1 MALNSVCWCAGDQ
14 GHVVAHRDYRSHLGP
29 RASAFAMVSGDGFL
43 VGRPEEARPRLRP
56 AVRPNARESR
66 RAARAAPYP
75 APGLKRDLLRS
86 VLQQRLVALGTVVA
100 ARIAA

>member
-1 MALNSVCWCAGDQ
+1 MALNSVCWSAGDQ
-14 GHVVAHRDYRSHLGP
+14 GHGVAHRDYRSRLSST
-29 RASAFAMVSGDGFL
+29 ASAFAMVSGDGFL
-43 VGRPEEARPRLRP
+43 VGGPEEARPRPRP